1 MTIQVNGD
9 PLDCPEKVVT
19 VTDLLDFYKLD
30 GKMVIVEYNQ
40 TIIQRD
46 QYSDIHLQKGD
57 QIELVHFVGGG

>member
-1 MTIQVNGD
+1 MTIRVNGES
-9 PLDCPEKVVT
+9 LECPERVVT

-30 GKMVIVEYNQ
+30 GRMVVVEYNQ

-46 QYSDIHLQKGD
+46 YYPIVHLKNDD